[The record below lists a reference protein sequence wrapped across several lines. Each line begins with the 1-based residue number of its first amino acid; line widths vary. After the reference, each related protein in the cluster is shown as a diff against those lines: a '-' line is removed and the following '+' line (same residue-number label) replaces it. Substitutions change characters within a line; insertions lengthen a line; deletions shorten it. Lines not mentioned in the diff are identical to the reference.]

1 MYFRPGNSITVLN
14 LSIRWIEMQVLKI
27 YLGFMQDIYRKDCL
41 YQGENCNTGFLILKI
56 ICTLVKY

>member
-1 MYFRPGNSITVLN
+1 
-14 LSIRWIEMQVLKI
+14 MQVLKI